1 MNIEKYGDDH
11 ICWDCGGVNWCFC
24 WAGDTMSLFPM
35 EGDPICECGRL
46 GYECRC
52 PEEEEA

>member
-1 MNIEKYGDDH
+1 MNIQKYGDNH

-35 EGDPICECGRL
+35 DGDPICECGRL
-46 GYECRC
+46 GYECC
-52 PEEEEA
+52 CLKEE